1 MALCIK
7 KKYKKSLKINLL
19 KVTKFHG
26 DSVKNKSAK
35 TKKTRGRG
43 GSNVP
48 PPSCLGFSNINKIS

>member
-1 MALCIK
+1 MHSK
-7 KKYKKSLKINLL
+7 KKYNKSLKIYLL

-43 GSNVP
+43 GVNRP
-48 PPSCLGFSNINKIS
+48 PPSSLGFSNINKIS